1 MRAGTIGVI
10 SSKAARYR
18 AALRD
23 SEDTGEEASSEED
36 EATEV
41 TQLGILTI
49 STIHCQ
55 VKEGGDGEMDQ
66 EDMEHETQEPDTTMV
81 TTEPGAGVG
90 DADMVRRN
98 LVADV
103 LLGNLHPGF

>member
-1 MRAGTIGVI
+1 MSAMF
-10 SSKAARYR
+10 
-18 AALRD
+18 
-23 SEDTGEEASSEED
+23 
-36 EATEV
+36 
-41 TQLGILTI
+41 
-49 STIHCQ
+49 TIHYQ

-103 LLGNLHPGF
+103 FLGNLHPGF

>member
-1 MRAGTIGVI
+1 M
-10 SSKAARYR
+10 
-18 AALRD
+18 
-23 SEDTGEEASSEED
+23 
-36 EATEV
+36 
-41 TQLGILTI
+41 
-49 STIHCQ
+49 
-55 VKEGGDGEMDQ
+55 KEGGDGEMDQ

-103 LLGNLHPGF
+103 FLGNLHPGF